1 LKKGANLVSTIQEI
15 RIEQPEESQTGKKA
29 IVVCVIVLLLLLPL
43 IQVQIEK
50 STAATAGPEAVMPEP
65 RIAASLPVIAA
76 RKEGP
81 VTKKME
87 SLSLA
92 VAQPPSTAF
101 AVGGAIPVVPTAPVV
116 PMSVPVVPPARPAV
130 SVVVKP
136 SSSKHQAP
144 AKQADRTRSV
154 TARSALA
161 EKRPGAYAAGTGNP
175 VASNSRPLPS
185 HRYSP
190 PKYRQLPDSY
200 YRGLLG
206 PMGGGPMG
214 GMGGV
219 HMGGMGGGHMGG
231 HMGGGHHR

>member
-15 RIEQPEESQTGKKA
+15 RIEQPQESQTGKKA
-29 IVVCVIVLLLLLPL
+29 IVVCVILLLLLLPL
-43 IQVQIEK
+43 IQWQLEQ
-50 STAATAGPEAVMPEP
+50 STAATTDKVAVKPKP
-65 RIAASLPVIAA
+65 WIAASLPVIAA
-76 RKEGP
+76 RKDSP
-81 VTKKME
+81 IPKKME

-101 AVGGAIPVVPTAPVV
+101 AVGGVIPVVPAVPVV

-130 SVVVKP
+130 TVVVKP
-136 SSSKHQAP
+136 PSSKHQAP
-144 AKQADRTRSV
+144 AKQADRTRSS

-161 EKRPGAYAAGTGNP
+161 EKRPGTYASGTGNS
-175 VASNSRPLPS
+175 VASNGRHMPS
-185 HRYSP
+185 HRYTP
-190 PKYRQLPDSY
+190 PRYRQLPDSY
-200 YRGLLG
+200 YRGLLF

-214 GMGGV
+214 GMGGG

>member
-1 LKKGANLVSTIQEI
+1 VSTIQEI
-15 RIEQPEESQTGKKA
+15 RIEQPQESQTGKKA
-29 IVVCVIVLLLLLPL
+29 IVVCVILLLLLLPL
-43 IQVQIEK
+43 IQWRLEQ
-50 STAATAGPEAVMPEP
+50 STAATAGPEAVKPGP
-65 RIAASLPVIAA
+65 WIAASLPVIAA
-76 RKEGP
+76 RKDSP
-81 VTKKME
+81 IPKKPE
-87 SLSLA
+87 SSSLA
-92 VAQPPSTAF
+92 VIEPPSTAF
-101 AVGGAIPVVPTAPVV
+101 AVGGAIPAVPIVPVV

-136 SSSKHQAP
+136 PSSKHQAP
-144 AKQADRTRSV
+144 AKQAGSTRSV

-161 EKRPGAYAAGTGNP
+161 AKRPGAYAPGIGNA
-175 VASNSRPLPS
+175 VASNGRHMPS

-190 PKYRQLPDSY
+190 PQYRRLPDSY